1 MVRMNIWSM
10 NRYAY
15 VLPALILVCIFVVYP
30 IIYNTVLSLQD
41 KDLLKPESGRYVGL
55 ETFRELFKDKI
66 TWVALRQTALWIV
79 GASSM
84 GLLLALGIGIFL
96 SLDFPVNKVLR
107 GVIVLPWILPPLIVA
122 TGWRWMLQ
130 PEMGIINDFLRR
142 LHLVTGYPAWL
153 STKERALA
161 TLMFVMA
168 WRLCPFLSLMIMAT
182 LRGVPTQL
190 YESASIDGAGGFQQF
205 RFISLPFLRFPLIV
219 GALLTAIWTINE
231 GFTIIYITTRGGPGE
246 STEIMSTVLYKLNF
260 LYFKTS
266 KAAAMSLLNLLILF
280 GLSISYLVFF
290 RKYWLRGV
298 EG

>member
-1 MVRMNIWSM
+1 MNIWGMS
-10 NRYAY
+10 RYAY
-15 VLPALILVCIFVVYP
+15 VFPALFLVCIFVVYP
-30 IIYNTVLSLQD
+30 MIYNTVLSFQD
-41 KDLLKPESGRYVGL
+41 KNLLKPESGRYVGL
-55 ETFRELFKDKI
+55 DTFSDLFNDKI
-66 TWVALRQTALWIV
+66 TRVALRQTGFWVV

-153 STKERALA
+153 SSRETALI
-161 TLMFVMA
+161 TLMFIMA

-182 LRGVPTQL
+182 LRGVPLQL
-190 YESASIDGAGGFQQF
+190 YESASIDGAGGFQKF

-219 GALLTAIWTINE
+219 GGLLTAIWTINE
-231 GFTIIYITTRGGPGE
+231 GFTIIYVTTRGGPGE

-260 LYFKTS
+260 LYFQTS
-266 KAAAMSLLNLLILF
+266 KAAAMSVLNLLILF